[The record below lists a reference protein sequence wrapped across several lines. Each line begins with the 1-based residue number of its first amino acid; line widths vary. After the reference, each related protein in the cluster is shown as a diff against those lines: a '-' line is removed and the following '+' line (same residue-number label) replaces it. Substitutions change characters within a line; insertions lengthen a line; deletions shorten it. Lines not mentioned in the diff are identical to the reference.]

1 MKLGSK
7 EICGDV
13 RCDRK
18 INVCR
23 FGETVGGDGGK
34 AHSLGMDCHQK
45 EWPPSQGCTRAGES
59 LSPPNPSSFEKD
71 TRIRESTPKA

>member
-34 AHSLGMDCHQK
+34 AHSLGMAALDND
-45 EWPPSQGCTRAGES
+45 EAGGSPSPR
-59 LSPPNPSSFEKD
+59 NPSSFEKD
-71 TRIRESTPKA
+71 TRIHK